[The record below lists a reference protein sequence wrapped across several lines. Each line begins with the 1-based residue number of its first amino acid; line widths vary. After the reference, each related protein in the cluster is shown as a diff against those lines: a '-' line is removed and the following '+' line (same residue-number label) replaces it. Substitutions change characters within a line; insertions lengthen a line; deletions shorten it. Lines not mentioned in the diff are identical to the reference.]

1 MITINE
7 IAKRAGVSKST
18 VSRYLNHGSVSEKTK
33 KKIAEIIEETGYQ
46 PNLYA
51 QSLKAQKSNM
61 IGVIIPRLNSASTN
75 EALSGIDFQAKELRY
90 EPVILN
96 SNLKVEND
104 LKNIQILNN
113 QKVDGIIFFAGE
125 LTPEIIKGIN
135 QSTAPIVLIG
145 QELEGVDSITHQ
157 DYQAGFTMGEYVGQM
172 GHQKALFFGVT
183 ENDEAVGIR
192 RKKGFLD
199 GFAKYNGDSL
209 FFETS
214 FSKSKTYTLAK
225 AALPKYFEEDITLI
239 GCATDNIAIAV
250 LKALHDLGKRVPE
263 DYSIFGFGGYDITNY
278 VSPTITTIRYPYYEI
293 GKEAVNHLLR
303 IVEEKELKAQA
314 ISLPNKLVIQDSVK
328 KQEI

>member
-7 IAKRAGVSKST
+7 IAKRAGVAKST
-18 VSRYLNHGSVSEKTK
+18 VSRYLNNGSVSEKTK
-33 KKIAEIIEETGYQ
+33 NKIAEIIEETGYQ

-75 EALSGIDFQAKELRY
+75 EALAGIDFLSKELGY

-96 SNLKVEND
+96 SNLIAKND
-104 LKNIQILNN
+104 LKNIHILNN

-125 LTPEIIKGIN
+125 LTPEIIEAIKE
-135 QSTAPIVLIG
+135 SAAPVVLIG
-145 QELEGVDSITHQ
+145 QELEGIDSITHE
-157 DYQAGFTMGEYVGQM
+157 DYNAGYMMGAYVGQE
-172 GHQKALFFGVT
+172 GHRKALFFGVT
-183 ENDEAVGIR
+183 ENDQAVGIR
-192 RKKGFLD
+192 RKKGFVD
-199 GFAKYNGDSL
+199 GFAGYGGDTL

-225 AALPKYFEEDITLI
+225 AALPKYFEEGITLI

-278 VSPTITTIRYPYYEI
+278 VNPTITTIRYPYYEI

-303 IVEEKELKAQA
+303 IVEKKKLKPQA
-314 ISLPNKLVIQDSVK
+314 ISLPNELIIQDSVK
-328 KQEI
+328 KV

>member
-7 IAKRAGVSKST
+7 IAKRAGVAKST
-18 VSRYLNHGSVSEKTK
+18 VSRYLNNGSVSEKTK
-33 KKIAEIIEETGYQ
+33 NKIAAIIEETGYQ

-75 EALSGIDFQAKELRY
+75 EALSGIDFLAKKLGY

-96 SNLKVEND
+96 SNLMVENE
-104 LKNIQILNN
+104 LKNIHILNN

-125 LTPEIIKGIN
+125 LTPEIIKAIKE
-135 QSTAPIVLIG
+135 STTPVVVIG
-145 QELEGVDSITHQ
+145 QELEGVDSIIHE
-157 DYQAGFTMGEYVGQM
+157 DYNAGQTMGEYVGQM
-172 GHQKALFFGVT
+172 GHRKSLFFGVT
-183 ENDEAVGIR
+183 ENDQAVGVR
-192 RKKGFLD
+192 RKKGFMD
-199 GFAKYNGDSL
+199 AFAKHDGDSL

-225 AALPKYFEEDITLI
+225 AALPKYFEKDITLI

-250 LKALHDLGKRVPE
+250 LKALNDLGKKVPE

-293 GKEAVNHLLR
+293 GKEAVNHLLK
-303 IVEEKELKAQA
+303 IIGEKEFKPQT
-314 ISLPNKLVIQDSVK
+314 ISLSNELVIQNSVK
-328 KQEI
+328 KKE

>member
-7 IAKRAGVSKST
+7 IAKRAGVAKST
-18 VSRYLNHGSVSEKTK
+18 VSRYLNNGSVSEKTK
-33 KKIAEIIEETGYQ
+33 KKIAAIIEETGYQ

-75 EALSGIDFQAKELRY
+75 EALSGIDFQAKELGF

-96 SNLKVEND
+96 SNLIVEND
-104 LKNIQILNN
+104 LKNIQILNK

-125 LTPEIIKGIN
+125 LTPEIIDAIK
-135 QSTAPIVLIG
+135 QSTVPIVLIG
-145 QELEGVDSITHQ
+145 QKLEGVDSITHD
-157 DYQAGFTMGEYVGQM
+157 DYDAGYKMGDYVGQM

-183 ENDEAVGIR
+183 ENDQAVGIL

-199 GFAKYNGDSL
+199 GFAKNGGDSI

-225 AALPKYFEEDITLI
+225 AALPRYFEEEITLI

-278 VSPTITTIRYPYYEI
+278 VNPTITTIRYPYYEV
-293 GKEAVNHLLR
+293 GKETVNHLLR
-303 IVEEKELKAQA
+303 IVEEKELRPKA
-314 ISLPNKLVIQDSVK
+314 ISLPNELIIQDSVK
-328 KQEI
+328 KQES

>member
-7 IAKRAGVSKST
+7 IAKRAGVAKST
-18 VSRYLNHGSVSEKTK
+18 VSRYLNDGSVSEKTRN
-33 KKIAEIIEETGYQ
+33 KIAAIIEETGYQ

-75 EALSGIDFQAKELRY
+75 EALSGIDYQAKELEY

-96 SNLKVEND
+96 SNLMVEND
-104 LKNIQILNN
+104 LKNIQLLNN

-125 LTPEIIKGIN
+125 LTKEIVEAIK
-135 QSTAPIVLIG
+135 QSSAPVVLIG
-145 QELEGVDSITHQ
+145 QELEGIDSITHE
-157 DYQAGFTMGEYVGQM
+157 DYNAGYMMGEYVGQM
-172 GHQKALFFGVT
+172 GHQKGLFFGVT
-183 ENDEAVGIR
+183 ENDQAVGIR
-192 RKKGFLD
+192 RKKGFMD
-199 GFAKYNGDSL
+199 GFANHGGESL

-225 AALPKYFEEDITLI
+225 AALPKYFEKDITLI
-239 GCATDNIAIAV
+239 GCATDNIAIAL
-250 LKALHDLGKRVPE
+250 LKALNDLGKRVPE

-278 VSPTITTIRYPYYEI
+278 VNPTITTIRYPYYEI

-303 IVEEKELKAQA
+303 IVEKKDLKPQA
-314 ISLPNKLVIQDSVK
+314 ISLSNELIIQNSVK
-328 KQEI
+328 KL

>member
-7 IAKRAGVSKST
+7 IAKRAGVAKST
-18 VSRYLNHGSVSEKTK
+18 VSRYLNNGSVSEKTK
-33 KKIAEIIEETGYQ
+33 NKIAAIIEETGYQ

-75 EALSGIDFQAKELRY
+75 EALSGIDFQSKELGY

-96 SNLKVEND
+96 SNLMVKND

-125 LTPEIIKGIN
+125 LTPEITEAIK
-135 QSTAPIVLIG
+135 QSTVPVVLIG
-145 QELEGVDSITHQ
+145 QELAGVDSIIHE
-157 DYQAGFTMGEYVGQM
+157 DYNAGYRMGNYVGQQ
-172 GHQKALFFGVT
+172 GHKRGLFFGVT
-183 ENDEAVGIR
+183 ENDQAVGIR
-192 RKKGFLD
+192 RKKGFMD
-199 GFAKYNGDSL
+199 GFAQHGGESF

-214 FSKSKTYTLAK
+214 FSKRKTYTLAK
-225 AALPKYFEEDITLI
+225 AVLPKYFEEDITFI

-250 LKALHDLGKRVPE
+250 LKALHDLGKKVPE

-278 VSPTITTIRYPYYEI
+278 VNPTITTIRYPYYEI

-303 IVEEKELKAQA
+303 IVENKKLQPQA
-314 ISLPNKLVIQDSVK
+314 ISLPNELIIQDSVK
-328 KQEI
+328 KV